1 MVRRSHVGLLVA
13 AVALVAAACGTST
26 PSASPSKKQ
35 ANSSATTTTP
45 GRSTTT
51 TMTTSPSST
60 TTTSPG
66 TGVTTTTT
74 RSTGGGSSATP
85 TTKAPGR
92 TTVVPT
98 ATSTTAAPV
107 SGALIVFAASSLT
120 EAFQD
125 EQQTLIGKY
134 PSLHLTYSFSGS
146 GTLVTQIQAGAPAD
160 IIATAD
166 PVSMQQLQSAG
177 LVETPQVFANNQLEI
192 AVAPGNPKHITGLAD
207 LANPNLKVVIED
219 PSQPAGKYTAQALA
233 NLAIVVHPVSE
244 PLDVKSTLATVTS
257 GNADAA
263 VVYVSDVVS
272 AGSTVTGVRIPASQ
286 NITAVYPIAVLKS
299 SKNQAADQ
307 AFVNEIV
314 SGTGQQALKNAG
326 FLPPTVTS
334 SGL

>member
-1 MVRRSHVGLLVA
+1 MVRRSHVGLVVA

-26 PSASPSKKQ
+26 PSASPAKKHPH
-35 ANSSATTTTP
+35 SPATTTTTSQSP
-45 GRSTTT
+45 TTPT
-51 TMTTSPSST
+51 TPSPS
-60 TTTSPG
+60 TTTSPT

-74 RSTGGGSSATP
+74 RSAGGGSGTTP
-85 TTKAPGR
+85 TTKAPGKTPVVS
-92 TTVVPT
+92 TT
-98 ATSTTAAPV
+98 TSTTSPSV
-107 SGALIVFAASSLT
+107 SGSLTVFAASSLT

-177 LVETPQVFANNQLEI
+177 LVETPQVFANNLLEI
-192 AVAPGNPKHITGLAD
+192 AVAPGNPKHISGLAD

-233 NLAIVVHPVSE
+233 NLGIVVHPVSE

-272 AGSTVTGVRIPASQ
+272 AGSTVTGVPIPASQ
-286 NITAVYPIAVLKS
+286 NIIAVYPIAILRS
-299 SKNQAADQ
+299 SKNQAADK

>member
-13 AVALVAAACGTST
+13 AIAFVAAACGTAT
-26 PSASPSKKQ
+26 PSASPSKKH
-35 ANSSATTTTP
+35 ANSSATTTTT

-51 TMTTSPSST
+51 TTPSST
-60 TTTSPG
+60 TTTSPSA
-66 TGVTTTTT
+66 GVTTTTT
-74 RSTGGGSSATP
+74 RSTGGSSTTP
-85 TTKAPGR
+85 TTKAPSK
-92 TTVVPT
+92 TTAVPT
-98 ATSTTAAPV
+98 TSTAAAPA
-107 SGALIVFAASSLT
+107 SGSLTVFAAASLT

-134 PSLHLTYSFSGS
+134 PSLHLTYSFLGS
-146 GTLVTQIQAGAPAD
+146 GTLVTQIEAGAPAD
-160 IIATAD
+160 IISTAD

-177 LVETPQVFANNQLEI
+177 LVETPQVFANNLLEI

-207 LANPNLKVVIED
+207 LADPSLKVVIED
-219 PSQPAGKYTAQALA
+219 PSQPAGKYTALALA
-233 NLAIVVHPVSE
+233 NLGIVVHPVSE

-286 NITAVYPIAVLKS
+286 NITAVYPIAILKS
-299 SKNQAADQ
+299 SKNQDADK
-307 AFVNEIV
+307 AFVTEIV

-326 FLPPTVTS
+326 FLPPAVTS

>member
-1 MVRRSHVGLLVA
+1 MVRSAANRLTAVTISSEGGAMVRRSHVGLVVA
-13 AVALVAAACGTST
+13 GVALVAAACGTST
-26 PSASPSKKQ
+26 PSANHAKKH
-35 ANSSATTTTP
+35 ANS
-45 GRSTTT
+45 
-51 TMTTSPSST
+51 SST
-60 TTTSPG
+60 TTT
-66 TGVTTTTT
+66 TV
-74 RSTGGGSSATP
+74 AP
-85 TTKAPGR
+85 TT
-92 TTVVPT
+92 
-98 ATSTTAAPV
+98 TSTTAAPV
-107 SGALIVFAASSLT
+107 SGSLTVFAAASLT

-134 PSLHLTYSFSGS
+134 PSLHLTYSFAGS

-177 LVETPQVFANNQLEI
+177 LVETPTVFANDLLEI

-207 LANPNLKVVIED
+207 LANPSLKVVIED
-219 PSQPAGKYTAQALA
+219 PSQPAGKYTAEALA
-233 NLAIVVHPVSE
+233 KLNIVVHPVSE

-272 AGSTVTGVRIPASQ
+272 AGSTVTGVTIPSGQ
-286 NITAVYPIAVLKS
+286 NVSAVYPIAILKS
-299 SKNQAADQ
+299 SKNQAADK

-334 SGL
+334 SPL

>member
-1 MVRRSHVGLLVA
+1 VA
-13 AVALVAAACGTST
+13 
-26 PSASPSKKQ
+26 
-35 ANSSATTTTP
+35 
-45 GRSTTT
+45 
-51 TMTTSPSST
+51 
-60 TTTSPG
+60 
-66 TGVTTTTT
+66 
-74 RSTGGGSSATP
+74 P
-85 TTKAPGR
+85 TT
-92 TTVVPT
+92 
-98 ATSTTAAPV
+98 TSTTAAPV
-107 SGALIVFAASSLT
+107 SGSLTVFAAASLT

-134 PSLHLTYSFSGS
+134 PSLHLTYSFAGS

-177 LVETPQVFANNQLEI
+177 LVETPTVFANDLLEI

-207 LANPNLKVVIED
+207 LANPSLKVVIED
-219 PSQPAGKYTAQALA
+219 PSQPAGKYTAEALA
-233 NLAIVVHPVSE
+233 KLNIVVHPVSE

-272 AGSTVTGVRIPASQ
+272 AGSTVTGVTIPSGQ
-286 NITAVYPIAVLKS
+286 NVSAVYPIAILKS
-299 SKNQAADQ
+299 SKNQAADK

-334 SGL
+334 SPL

>member
-13 AVALVAAACGTST
+13 GVALVAAACGTST
-26 PSASPSKKQ
+26 PSASHAKKHP
-35 ANSSATTTTP
+35 NSTPKTTTTTSQ
-45 GRSTTT
+45 STTT
-51 TMTTSPSST
+51 TTTSSTST
-60 TTTSPG
+60 TVG
-66 TGVTTTTT
+66 EAVTTTTA
-74 RSTGGGSSATP
+74 RHASGGSSTTP
-85 TTKAPGR
+85 TTKAPVAPTTTT
-92 TTVVPT
+92 TTVP
-98 ATSTTAAPV
+98 PV
-107 SGALIVFAASSLT
+107 SGSVTVFAASSLT

-134 PSLHLTYSFSGS
+134 PGLHLTYSFAGS

-160 IIATAD
+160 VIATAD

-177 LVETPQVFANNQLEI
+177 LVETPQVFANNLLEI

-207 LANPNLKVVIED
+207 LANPALKVVIED

-233 NLAIVVHPVSE
+233 NQHIVVHPVSE

-272 AGSTVTGVRIPASQ
+272 AGSTVTGVQIPSSQ
-286 NITAVYPIAVLKS
+286 NVIAVYPIAILKS

-307 AFVNEIV
+307 AFVREIV

-326 FLPPTVTS
+326 FLPPNVTS

>member
-13 AVALVAAACGTST
+13 GVALVAAACGTST
-26 PSASPSKKQ
+26 PSASHAKKH
-35 ANSSATTTTP
+35 ANSSPT
-45 GRSTTT
+45 
-51 TMTTSPSST
+51 T
-60 TTTSPG
+60 TTTSPP
-66 TGVTTTTT
+66 TSTTTPPTSTTSSTKVTTTTAT
-74 RSTGGGSSATP
+74 SGHSSTTP
-85 TTKAPGR
+85 TTKAP
-92 TTVVPT
+92 VVPT
-98 ATSTTAAPV
+98 TTSTTATPV
-107 SGALIVFAASSLT
+107 SGSLTVFAASSLT

-134 PSLHLTYSFSGS
+134 PSLHLTYSFAGS

-166 PVSMQQLQSAG
+166 PVSMQQLQTAG
-177 LVETPQVFANNQLEI
+177 LVETPTVFANNLLEI
-192 AVAPGNPKHITGLAD
+192 AVAPGNPKGIHSLAD
-207 LANPNLKVVIED
+207 LANPALKVVIED
-219 PSQPAGKYTAQALA
+219 PSQPAGKYTAEALKNA
-233 NLAIVVHPVSE
+233 NVVVHPVSE

-272 AGSTVTGVRIPASQ
+272 AGSTVTGVPIPSSQ
-286 NITAVYPIAVLKS
+286 NIIAVYPIAILKS
-299 SKNQAADQ
+299 SKNQAADK

-326 FLPPTVTS
+326 FLPPNVTS

>member
-1 MVRRSHVGLLVA
+1 
-13 AVALVAAACGTST
+13 
-26 PSASPSKKQ
+26 
-35 ANSSATTTTP
+35 
-45 GRSTTT
+45 
-51 TMTTSPSST
+51 
-60 TTTSPG
+60 
-66 TGVTTTTT
+66 
-74 RSTGGGSSATP
+74 
-85 TTKAPGR
+85 
-92 TTVVPT
+92 
-98 ATSTTAAPV
+98 
-107 SGALIVFAASSLT
+107 VFGASSLT

-134 PSLHLTYSFSGS
+134 PALHLTYSFAGS

-166 PVSMQQLQSAG
+166 PVSMQQLQTAG
-177 LVETPQVFANNQLEI
+177 LVETPEVFANNLLEI

-219 PSQPAGKYTAQALA
+219 PSQPAGKYTAQALT
-233 NLAIVVHPVSE
+233 NLGIVVHPVSE
-244 PLDVKSTLATVTS
+244 PLDVKSTLATVTT

-272 AGSTVTGVRIPASQ
+272 AGSTVTGVPIPASQ
-286 NITAVYPIAVLKS
+286 NIVAVYPIAILKS
-299 SKNQAADQ
+299 SKNQAADK